1 MNGLRRYD
9 LIEVHIDNT
18 IVKSVDAN
26 WGTRQSL
33 LQGQRM
39 RVNEII
45 TSSQKLGRSFVIK
58 AKLNDEVA
66 WVLSKLLMTL
76 FGIS

>member
-1 MNGLRRYD
+1 MNRLRRYD